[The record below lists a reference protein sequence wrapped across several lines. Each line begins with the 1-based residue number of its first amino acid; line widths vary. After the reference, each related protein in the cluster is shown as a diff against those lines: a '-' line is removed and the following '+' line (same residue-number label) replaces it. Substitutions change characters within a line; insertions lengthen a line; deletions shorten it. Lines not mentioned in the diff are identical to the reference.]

1 MIGFLIQRFLI
12 KFPNKKVLTSLIPNA
27 SVGLSSD
34 ASLLFLY
41 ILSCKNIYPLVMSL
55 CPYISYLCRRA
66 ISPTGI
72 LHGCCTLYLRWDPLM
87 RGSKF
92 CGRLG
97 LKILH
102 LPFVGVWDPPQVKVS
117 PTLAQA
123 YTPLCFSSYFDTER
137 QFTDSCTICVL

>member
-55 CPYISYLCRRA
+55 CPYIATYADGQFLRQESCMA
-66 ISPTGI
+66 AVP
-72 LHGCCTLYLRWDPLM
+72 YLRWDPLM

-102 LPFVGVWDPPQVKVS
+102 LPFVGVWDPP
-117 PTLAQA
+117 
-123 YTPLCFSSYFDTER
+123 
-137 QFTDSCTICVL
+137 